1 MITIAVDAMGGDY
14 APKNVVEGVV
24 MALKESGNRFKV
36 ALVGQPDKIEPI
48 LSQCDAGGLA
58 IEIVNAPEM
67 IGMHESAATAVKTK
81 PNSSMVVGLSLCK
94 EKKADGFVSAGNT
107 GAQMAASLLV
117 LGRIP
122 GVQRPT
128 ISAYFPTASG
138 ITMVTDIGAN
148 VDCKPE
154 HLVQFAEMVSIYQRY
169 AAQVEK
175 PTVGL
180 LNVGEEESKGT
191 ETLKQTH
198 QLLKAAHDKG
208 SINFIG
214 NVEGRDIFSGK
225 ANIVLCDGLVGNI
238 LLKFGESIPNFLG
251 SLFKGSMGKLV
262 QTGKLPMESAD
273 VVGKAFKGMFASFDD
288 EKFGGVPLLGINGVS
303 IIGHGRSSATAIMNM
318 IYRAEEMVEKRI
330 NEHIAEALAT
340 A

>member
-24 MALKESGNRFKV
+24 MALKESGNRFKI
-36 ALVGQPDKIEPI
+36 ALVGQPDKIEPV

-58 IEIVNAPEM
+58 IEIVNAPEV

-128 ISAYFPTASG
+128 ISAYFPTAAG

-198 QLLKAAHDKG
+198 QLLKAAHEKG

-238 LLKFGESIPNFLG
+238 LLKFGESVPAFLG

-273 VVGKAFKGMFASFDD
+273 VVGKAFKGMFAGFDD

-303 IIGHGRSSATAIMNM
+303 IIGHGRSSATAIKNM
-318 IYRAEEMVEKRI
+318 IYRAEEMIEKRI
-330 NEHIAEALAT
+330 NEHIAQALAT
-340 A
+340 V

>member
-24 MALKESGNRFKV
+24 MALKESGSRFKI
-36 ALVGQPDKIEPI
+36 ALVGQSDKIEPI
-48 LSQCDAGGLA
+48 LSQHETSGLG
-58 IEIVNAPEM
+58 IDIVHAPEV

-117 LGRIP
+117 LGRIA

-128 ISAYFPTASG
+128 ISAYFPNASG
-138 ITMVTDIGAN
+138 ISMVTDIGAN

-154 HLVQFAEMVSIYQRY
+154 HLVQFAEMVSVYQRY
-169 AAQVEK
+169 ASQVQN
-175 PTVGL
+175 PTVAL

-198 QLLKAAHDKG
+198 QLLKAAHEKG
-208 SINFIG
+208 RVNFIG
-214 NVEGRDIFSGK
+214 NVEGRDIFIGK

-238 LLKFGESIPNFLG
+238 LLKFGESIPHFLG
-251 SLFKGSMGKLV
+251 SLFKGSIGKLV
-262 QTGKLPMESAD
+262 QTGQLSMEGAD
-273 VVGKAFKGMFASFDD
+273 VVGKAFKGMFANFDD

-303 IIGHGRSSATAIMNM
+303 IIGHGRSSATAIKNM
-318 IYRAEEMVEKRI
+318 IYRAEEMVAQRV
-330 NEHIAEALAT
+330 NEHIAEALA
-340 A
+340 AN